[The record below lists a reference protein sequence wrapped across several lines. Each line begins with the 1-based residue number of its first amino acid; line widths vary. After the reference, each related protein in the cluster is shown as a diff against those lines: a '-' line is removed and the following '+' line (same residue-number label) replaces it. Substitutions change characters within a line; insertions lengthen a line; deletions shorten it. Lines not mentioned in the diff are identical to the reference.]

1 MFTAPLTPQVRAM
14 LDKIRQAALP
24 PLYTL
29 PVEQA
34 RASYRNGVGA
44 MEQPQVSLE
53 RVEDFTIPGPAGVIP
68 ARLWASTHNPGLPL
82 LLYFHGG
89 GFVVGNIESCEGMCR
104 QIALQS
110 GAAVI
115 AIDYRLAPEHKF
127 PAGIDDALAI
137 ADWALGNVDNLG
149 GNRDRIL
156 VGGDSAGGNLS
167 AVVAQQT
174 AGREQGFSG
183 QVLMYPVL
191 DMGGDYPSRQ
201 EHADGPVLTE
211 TAARWF
217 HELYL
222 SESDETTDPR
232 ISPIHFP
239 ELGSLVPA
247 VVATAGFD
255 ILRDE
260 GFEYVKRLEAA
271 GVPTKHLHFETL
283 PHGFLGFGPLSAGAD
298 AAISEVSSAIAE
310 LARTGAAA

>member
-1 MFTAPLTPQVRAM
+1 MPLDPQIQM
-14 LDKIRQAALP
+14 LVDNLPDGIALPVGDPVAAREVFHRLTVALRDQQPPADLAAIEDLSIPAATGEQAARIYRP
-24 PLYTL
+24 HGDEPSPTL
-29 PVEQA
+29 V
-34 RASYRNGVGA
+34 
-44 MEQPQVSLE
+44 
-53 RVEDFTIPGPAGVIP
+53 F
-68 ARLWASTHNPGLPL
+68 
-82 LLYFHGG
+82 FHGG
-89 GFVVGNIESCEGMCR
+89 GFVVGDIESYDLTARTLAER
-104 QIALQS
+104 A
-110 GAAVI
+110 GATVVSVE
-115 AIDYRLAPEHKF
+115 YRLAPEHKF